1 MILSGVRTTL
11 RQRSERKL
19 TRQRIPR
26 LFAYDVGQRFSLQSR
41 YRVFQQI
48 KQTLPRRIGKLICQ
62 TSGVIML
69 ALPLTLAQAGEP
81 AHGHS
86 KYGDLKYGP
95 DFQHFEYASPDALK
109 GGTVVRYAR
118 GSYDSVNPFILKGV
132 AAAGSGG
139 IYDTLTVG
147 SLDEPFSRYGLIA
160 ESIEEADDKRWV
172 IFRLRKSA
180 RWHDGVALT
189 AEDVVWTFDTFKEK
203 GHPFY
208 KSYFGAVAK
217 AEALDPH
224 TVKFSFSEGN
234 NPELP
239 LIIGELPILPKHFWA
254 DRDFEKSTLE
264 PLLGS
269 GPYRIG
275 KIDAGRSISYER
287 VEDYWAANLPS
298 KVGHNNF
305 GTLRYDYY
313 RDATVAL
320 EALKSGDID
329 YRRENIAKNWKTAYD
344 FPAAN
349 DGRVVKEELPDTSS
363 QTMQGFIINNRK
375 DKFSDIRVR
384 QGLGYAFDFE
394 WMNKNLFY
402 GAYQRTTSYFQNT
415 DFMATGLP
423 EGDELAL
430 LEKYR
435 DQLPES
441 VFNEPFTQ
449 PVNDGSGNLR
459 KQYRKAIQ
467 LFKEAGWE
475 IKNQKLTNVT
485 TGEVMEIELLLV
497 SPSVEKIGLA
507 YKKTLERL
515 GVDLKVRVVD
525 SSQYQKR
532 VEEFDFDM
540 LVSGWRQS
548 LSPGNEQ
555 ISYWGSVSADEV
567 GSRNYSGIKN
577 PVIDDL
583 IQMIIEAPDR
593 ESLVTSTKALDRV
606 LLHNHYNIPQYF
618 GPFHRLAYWDKF
630 DRPAVLPS
638 KAHTIET
645 WWIDPEKE
653 AALKR

>member
-1 MILSGVRTTL
+1 MRLSGACT
-11 RQRSERKL
+11 
-19 TRQRIPR
+19 
-26 LFAYDVGQRFSLQSR
+26 QSR
-41 YRVFQQI
+41 WLPGQHFRQLVCQHVRQLFCQI
-48 KQTLPRRIGKLICQ
+48 
-62 TSGVIML
+62 SGVML
-69 ALPLTLAQAGEP
+69 LAAPMAMAQAGDP

-95 DFQHFEYASPDALK
+95 DFKHFEYASPDAIK
-109 GGTVVRYAR
+109 GGTIVRDAR
-118 GSYDSVNPFILKGV
+118 GSYDSVHPFILKGV
-132 AAAGSGG
+132 SAAGAGG
-139 IYDTLTVG
+139 IYDTLTTG

-172 IFRLRKSA
+172 IFRLRQAA

-189 AEDVVWTFDTFKEK
+189 AEDVVWTFDTIKDK

-217 AEALDPH
+217 AEALDSH

-239 LIIGELPILPKHFWA
+239 LIIGELPVLPKHFWA
-254 DRDFEKSTLE
+254 DKDFEKSTLE

-269 GPYRIG
+269 GPYKMG
-275 KIDAGRSISYER
+275 KIDPGRSITYER
-287 VEDYWAANLPS
+287 VDDYWAQDIPA
-298 KVGHNNF
+298 KVGHHNF

-313 RDATVAL
+313 RDSTVAL

-329 YRRENIAKNWKTAYD
+329 FRRENMSKNWKTAYD

-349 DGRVVKEELPDTSS
+349 DGRVVKEELADTSS
-363 QTMQGFIINNRK
+363 QTMQGFIMNNRK
-375 DKFSDIRVR
+375 DKFSDLRVR
-384 QGLGYAFDFE
+384 KALGYAFDFE

-402 GAYQRTTSYFQNT
+402 DAYQRTTSYFQNT
-415 DFMATGLP
+415 DFMAAGLP

-435 DQLPES
+435 DQLPAS
-441 VFNEPFTQ
+441 VFDEPFAQ
-449 PVNDGSGNLR
+449 PVNDGTGNLR
-459 KQYRKAIQ
+459 KQYRIALK

-475 IKNQKLTNVT
+475 IKDQKLTNVAS
-485 TGEVMEIELLLV
+485 GEVMNIELLLV

-515 GVDLKVRVVD
+515 GVDLSVRVVD
-525 SSQYQKR
+525 SAQYQKR
-532 VEEFDFDM
+532 VDEFDFDM

-555 ISYWGSVSADEV
+555 VSYWGSESADES

-577 PVIDDL
+577 PVVDELVKL
-583 IQMIIEAPDR
+583 IIAAPDR
-593 ESLVTSTKALDRV
+593 EALVTSTKALDRV

-618 GPFHRLAYWDKF
+618 GPFHRLAYWNKF
-630 DRPAVLPS
+630 DRPEILPS
-638 KAHTIET
+638 KALSIET

-653 AALKR
+653 AALKQ